1 MPKGKLITDPEQ
13 KYQALHKQ
21 RVHSAQKGDIPL
33 PPQALAPSRTVM
45 EPYLRIAKTI
55 KQGRANIAKAG
66 KK

>member
-33 PPQALAPSRTVM
+33 PPSSNRSVPNPLS
-45 EPYLRIAKTI
+45 PYLRTIAA
-55 KQGRANIAKAG
+55 GR
-66 KK
+66 KKLK